1 MQKDM
6 VSGFEQ
12 FNQTAMDSV
21 KKVSEIN
28 MRLFERMAEE
38 QMAAASDFFE
48 GGMKQVEALTG
59 AKDVQTV
66 FKAQQ
71 DYATQLNDKMVAHA
85 KKAAEILTEAKD
97 GYAKLMEEGMK
108 VASENAVVKQVAK
121 AA

>member
-1 MQKDM
+1 MQKDV

-12 FNQTAMDSV
+12 FNKTAMDSV
-21 KKVSEIN
+21 KMVSEIN

-66 FKAQQ
+66 IKAQQ
-71 DYATQLNDKMVAHA
+71 EYATQVNDKFVAHA

-108 VASENAVVKQVAK
+108 AASDNPIAKQVAK